1 MHSIVV
7 TPMTPD
13 PQTPRPVRLELF
25 RLLAVNALAGA
36 VAAVVV
42 VVGLLWLDVGN
53 LGSLIA
59 SSDQPALPVALM
71 TFGFVVTLASAAMGT
86 AVMRIGRD
94 DEDGPLG
101 GRRVPV
107 RVRGNHRRR

>member
-1 MHSIVV
+1 MHPIAV
-7 TPMTPD
+7 TPMIPG
-13 PQTPRPVRLELF
+13 PNAPRPVRMELF
-25 RLLAVNALAGA
+25 RLLALNALAGT
-36 VAAVVV
+36 VAAVIVV
-42 VVGLLWLDVGN
+42 AGLLWLDIGK
-53 LGSLIA
+53 LGSLVA
-59 SSDQPALPVALM
+59 GSDQPALPVALM

-86 AVMRIGRD
+86 AIMRIGRD